1 MISEIVVSK
10 LFQPYLAATSSLVL
24 VPPPVVS
31 SRNSS
36 YWVAEALLRSFYLL
50 RTSLKRSFSQFPGKL
65 FQLFPLRDL
74 GDKACFAFTYVY
86 TL

>member
-36 YWVAEALLRSFYLL
+36 YWVAEVI
-50 RTSLKRSFSQFPGKL
+50 
-65 FQLFPLRDL
+65 L
-74 GDKACFAFTYVY
+74 GSVT
-86 TL
+86 